1 MVIKLGIITTKFYED
16 YFQKHCIKFGSNC
29 MFKIF
34 TTDDLREVRDIYLM
48 NKSSL
53 DGFIVSSKF
62 IYDSIGEVCIDPAVP
77 VHVVS
82 EDEALLYR
90 GLFRLLIDQPD
101 LNLSKVYIDFADVID
116 SFGEFKQYISN
127 EGKPVDRKD
136 IFLATEMMLENHI
149 NLWKEGKT
157 NLSVTAFSHFVPTLE
172 ENGVKYVLIS
182 SKFQNVE
189 KVFNDIINQITI
201 IKLKERRTVVAN
213 ISVEEDYDETS
224 LAVLRTSTKAF
235 LSEYGIQSAIQVL
248 DECVSFYI
256 TNESFMRITSDL
268 QNCSLLYYIAEHT
281 EKEVKIG
288 WGAGYDYAQAANNAT
303 KANRQAKAFTG
314 SCSFYIDE
322 DQHVVG
328 PLQRAEAVSFNEQGN
343 PQIID
348 LANTIGMN
356 NVNLQK
362 IVYFLEMRRTNKVS
376 SLDIASC
383 LGVTRKGANRILNR
397 IEDRGYAVTVF
408 EKRDSGKGRPQKY
421 YELIFLDGEGRLVLD

>member
-1 MVIKLGIITTKFYED
+1 MVIRLGIITTKFYED
-16 YFQKHCIKFGSNC
+16 YFQKRCIRFGSNC

-62 IYDSIGEVCIDPAVP
+62 IYDSIGEECIDPSVP
-77 VHVVS
+77 VQVVS

-90 GLFRLLIDQPD
+90 GLFRLLIDQPEV
-101 LNLSKVYIDFADVID
+101 NLSRVYIDFADVID
-116 SFGEFKQYISN
+116 SFEEFKQYISN
-127 EGKPVDRKD
+127 AGKPVDRDD

-157 NLSVTAFSHFVPTLE
+157 DLSVTAFSHFIPALE

-189 KVFNDIINQITI
+189 KVFSDIINQITI

-213 ISVEEDYDETS
+213 ISLEDDCDDTS
-224 LAVLRTSTKAF
+224 LAVLRSSTKGF
-235 LSEYGIQSAIQVL
+235 LREFGIQCAVQIL
-248 DECVSFYI
+248 DGSVSFYT

-268 QNCSLLYYIAEHT
+268 QNCSLLYYISEHI

-288 WGAGYDYAQAANNAT
+288 WGSGYDYAQAANNAI
-303 KANRQAKAFTG
+303 KANRQARAFAG

-328 PLQRAEAVSFNEQGN
+328 PLQSAEAVSFNEQGN
-343 PQIID
+343 PQIIA

-356 NVNLQK
+356 NINLQK
-362 IVYFLEMRRTNKVS
+362 IIYFLEMRRTNKVS

-421 YELIFLDGEGRLVLD
+421 YELTFMDGEGSLILD